1 MHWPVYKDAA
11 VVEAGAVVQQLDGP
25 GLQDHLQRQF
35 WLNASQF
42 ASVSGKLYV
51 SMRGRA
57 HRPVHKGAAVVEAG
71 VVVEQLDVARL
82 QDHLQ
87 RQLLAGGQLVE
98 QRHGL
103 VVRRCQPGHLWEAL
117 TQQVVIVA
125 VVHAEVALHGSKDGS
140 QREEV
145 KSAASQL

>member
-1 MHWPVYKDAA
+1 M
-11 VVEAGAVVQQLDGP
+11 VVQHLDGQ
-25 GLQDHLQRQF
+25 GCRIICSAGF
-35 WLNASQF
+35 WLNASQV

-51 SMRGRA
+51 RLRGRA

-82 QDHLQ
+82 QNHLQ

-125 VVHAEVALHGSKDGS
+125 VVHAEVALHGSKDS
-140 QREEV
+140 SHREEV